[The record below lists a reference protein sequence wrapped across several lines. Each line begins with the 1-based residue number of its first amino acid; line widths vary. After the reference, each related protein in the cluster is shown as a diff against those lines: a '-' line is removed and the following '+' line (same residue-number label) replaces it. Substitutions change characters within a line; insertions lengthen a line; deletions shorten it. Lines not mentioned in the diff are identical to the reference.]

1 MDSLNL
7 DKKVMLLVEFESLL
21 KFNLKALDKISKF
34 AEEEILVVTLLG
46 RPQIDLNSFM
56 NQLLGIDV
64 EYYDNE
70 KPGLWIN
77 ADIYPHKFQHIKILF
92 LSVPDIS
99 CEQFNEKI
107 FGMIHAISSIVL
119 LLTDNYSLDDLNLI
133 SKLPKTISGTNNQEE
148 ILLELSPKF
157 VLVVKPTNI
166 DTILNEEEVLENII
180 KNDDQRD
187 IFTSIYKEKRAFVL
201 GKSNSKFEEI
211 LQSIKTN
218 SFCKSF
224 RGKKNNGLTLRN
236 MMIEFVNCINQ
247 KIGFNITKM

>member
-7 DKKVMLLVEFESLL
+7 DKDIMLLVEFESLL
-21 KFNLKALDKISKF
+21 KFNLKALDKISRF

-46 RPQIDLNSFM
+46 KPQVDLNSFM
-56 NQLLGIDV
+56 NKLLDIDV
-64 EYYDNE
+64 EYYDS
-70 KPGLWIN
+70 KKTGLWIN

-99 CEQFNEKI
+99 CEEFNEKI
-107 FGMIHAISSIVL
+107 FGMIHAVSSIVL
-119 LLTDNYSLDDLNLI
+119 LLTDSYSLDDLSII

-157 VLVVKPTNI
+157 VLVVKPLNI
-166 DTILNEEEVLENII
+166 DAELSEEDVMENIL
-180 KNDDQRD
+180 KNDDQKE
-187 IFTSIYKEKRAFVL
+187 IFSSIYKEKRAYVL
-201 GKSNSKFEEI
+201 GNSKSKYEEI
-211 LQSIKTN
+211 LQAIKTN

-247 KIGFNITKM
+247 KIGFNISKM